1 MILCFFLFQT
11 TTIVDAV
18 LGFRS
23 FTMQLA
29 TSSITLSVNF
39 HKNQPGYDTKIIMQK
54 KKSALMTLHNSS
66 SINTVNINNTH
77 TK

>member
-1 MILCFFLFQT
+1 MLFP
-11 TTIVDAV
+11 ISNHIDAV

-29 TSSITLSVNF
+29 TSNITLNVNF
-39 HKNQPGYDTKIIMQK
+39 HENQPGYDTKIIMQKKK